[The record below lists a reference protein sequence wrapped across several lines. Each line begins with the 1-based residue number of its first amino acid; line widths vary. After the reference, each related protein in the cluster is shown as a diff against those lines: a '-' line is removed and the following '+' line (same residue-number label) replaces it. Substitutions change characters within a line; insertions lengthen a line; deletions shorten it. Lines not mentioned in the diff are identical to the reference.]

1 MANKTVNVTNINCGH
16 CTSTI
21 ERELA
26 EIEGIISVK
35 ADKDTKTVAIE
46 WDELIL
52 AWTQITDLLDEI
64 GYPAA

>member
-1 MANKTVNVTNINCGH
+1 MTNKTIKVSNINCGH
-16 CTSTI
+16 CTGTI

-26 EIEGIISVK
+26 DLEGITSVK
-35 ADKDTKTVAIE
+35 ADVDTKTVAIE
-46 WDELIL
+46 WNESSI